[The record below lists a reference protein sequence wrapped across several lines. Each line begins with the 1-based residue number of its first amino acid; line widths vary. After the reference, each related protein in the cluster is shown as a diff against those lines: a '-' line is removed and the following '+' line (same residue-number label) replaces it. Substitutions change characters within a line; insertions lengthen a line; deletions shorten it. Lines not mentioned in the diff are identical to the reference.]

1 MVDTDSRAHIEI
13 DGRDFVLGDGRDL
26 NEVTAQIEAAAASPP
41 AFVHL
46 STGDQTVAVLI
57 HSRSRVVITTG
68 EPYPGHATP
77 ELWDSMP
84 DWEL

>member
-1 MVDTDSRAHIEI
+1 MADTDERVHIEI
-13 DGRDFVLGDGRDL
+13 DGRDFVLGDDRDL
-26 NEVTAQIEAAAASPP
+26 TEVMTQIEAAAASPP

-46 STGDQTVAVLI
+46 STGDQMVAVLI
-57 HSRSRVVITTG
+57 HSRSRVVITTDG
-68 EPYPGHATP
+68 AYSGQSMP

>member
-1 MVDTDSRAHIEI
+1 MVDTDARVHIEI
-13 DGRDFVLGDGRDL
+13 DGRDFVLGDDRDL
-26 NEVTAQIEAAAASPP
+26 TEVMAHIEAAAASPP

-46 STGDQTVAVLI
+46 STGDQMVAVLI

-68 EPYPGHATP
+68 DASPGTATP
-77 ELWDSMP
+77 EVWDSMP